1 MFRNFCNVIFALFLR
16 EIQSRFGS
24 KKLGYFWAI
33 FEPFAFIAVFAFIRS
48 SVFNT
53 QINGVNNA
61 VFITISFLSF
71 LLFRNIV
78 KKALDAFDANSALF
92 FYSAVKPI
100 HTVITRILIELF
112 ITLILYIILCC
123 IGWFFMINVIPDNV
137 YLLLLSTFWLIWFSF
152 SLGLLFAIIGTFY
165 ENFKRTIELILA
177 PLMFVS
183 AVFYSVDGMTPTFR
197 DILLYNPL
205 VHFMEMF
212 RASYF
217 SVMSLKYVDFL
228 YLGFWTL
235 VPCYLSLYIYIKAH
249 KKIRAYV

>member
-24 KKLGYFWAI
+24 RKLGYFWAV
-33 FEPFAFIAVFAFIRS
+33 FEPLAFISVFVFIRS
-48 SVFNT
+48 YVFNAQNSNVDNSVFM
-53 QINGVNNA
+53 
-61 VFITISFLSF
+61 TIGFLSF
-71 LLFRNIV
+71 LLFRNIIN
-78 KKALDAFDANSALF
+78 KALDAFDANSALF

-100 HTVITRILIELF
+100 HTIITRILVEFF
-112 ITLILYIILCC
+112 ITMILYTILFCV
-123 IGWFFMINVIPDNV
+123 GWFYMINVIPDNV
-137 YLLLLSTFWLIWFSF
+137 FLLILSVFWLLLFSF
-152 SLGLLFAIIGTFY
+152 ALGLLIAIIGTFY
-165 ENFKRTIELILA
+165 ENFKNTIRLVLT

-183 AVFYSVDGMTPTFR
+183 AVFYSVDNITQPFR

-205 VHFMEMF
+205 AHFMEMF

-228 YLGFWTL
+228 YLSFWTL